1 MAESECRPARD
12 SEDDLL
18 PSRVVAL
25 LDRFL
30 SALRLERGVSDGTAT
45 AYRGDLQRYL
55 LSLHQRGLSGPEQA
69 AGKDV
74 QECLAQLR
82 ADGMSQATIARNGTS
97 IRRFH
102 GFLLREGVCATDP
115 TQSLEPIRIERRP
128 PDVLTVEEADRLLA
142 SARGDE
148 PLQLRDRAILELLY
162 ASGLRVSELTSL
174 TEPSLLLDTR
184 LVRVHGRGVRERLVP
199 MGSAAAT
206 CLQRYGHQGRPRL
219 VRPESGEVYFLN
231 ARGLSL
237 SRMTVWKT
245 IRTAARRAGI
255 DRSVNPNTLRH
266 TFAAHLLAGGADL
279 QTVQQLLGHAD
290 LSTTQIYARDDG
302 GHLLEVHRTYHPR
315 G

>member
-1 MAESECRPARD
+1 MAESECRPARA
-12 SEDDLL
+12 SGDDLL
-18 PSRVVAL
+18 PSRVLAL

-30 SALRLERGVSDGTAT
+30 NALRRERGVSAGTAA
-45 AYRGDLQRYL
+45 AYRGDLKRYL
-55 LSLHQRGLSGPEQA
+55 LSLHQRGLTGPEQA
-69 AGKDV
+69 AAKDV
-74 QECLAQLR
+74 QECLGQLR

-102 GFLLREGVCATDP
+102 GFLRREGVCGSDP
-115 TQSLEPIRIERRP
+115 TESLKPIRIERRP

-142 SARGDE
+142 AARGDE

-162 ASGLRVSELTSL
+162 ASGLRVSELTCL
-174 TEPSLLLDTR
+174 TEPSLLLDTK
-184 LVRVHGRGVRERLVP
+184 LVRVYGRGVRERLVP
-199 MGSAAAT
+199 MGSAAVS
-206 CLQRYGHQGRPRL
+206 CLRRYGHQGRPRL
-219 VRPESGEVYFLN
+219 VQPESGEVYFLN
-231 ARGLSL
+231 ARGLPL

-245 IRTAARRAGI
+245 IRAAARKAGI

-302 GHLLEVHRTYHPR
+302 RHLLEVHRAYHPR